1 MKTNR
6 SIINTNMQKMVSTMD
21 TMEKA
26 VMTNLDQ
33 LRHCSSALR
42 RILFAAQC
50 AERKGP
56 GLRVTIPNRSIRSGS
71 PDASRTKEGIDDSE
85 NSSNRDRDSLRFYEL
100 LWKFYEM
107 TRSLNSMIRSLNGFK
122 KGVSYENRTRNGLLE
137 RSVRTPLHHQF
148 EKSLNEK
155 NCLVESSLLIG
166 YGAWASIGI
175 LNGSIPEIQKDQNDH
190 DRILDLDQHQD
201 QIVRLNQINADISKL
216 NQKKNPDISPENH
229 VQNQIRN

>member
-26 VMTNLDQ
+26 VMNNLDQ
-33 LRHCSSALR
+33 LKHCSSTLR

-100 LWKFYEM
+100 L
-107 TRSLNSMIRSLNGFK
+107 
-122 KGVSYENRTRNGLLE
+122 
-137 RSVRTPLHHQF
+137 
-148 EKSLNEK
+148 
-155 NCLVESSLLIG
+155 
-166 YGAWASIGI
+166 
-175 LNGSIPEIQKDQNDH
+175 
-190 DRILDLDQHQD
+190 
-201 QIVRLNQINADISKL
+201 
-216 NQKKNPDISPENH
+216 
-229 VQNQIRN
+229 